1 MATPSKSTVDLG
13 LDRRAPELR
22 AATRWDAETATQAV
36 AAAAKNDLAN
46 GTGPSPGAVVTG
58 SRRSEGA
65 YTWPA
70 PKPKFGY
77 PGAAK
82 GAIYA
87 LDPIDHSRGDAL
99 FFSRYPEFL
108 NEKIE
113 SALASDS
120 TPGRAYP
127 AFQKMGAKGLSLSV
141 ELWFCDA
148 FLWSSKPTDPLDGI
162 VGNRKVSLAEQ
173 ARQFFK
179 AYMIG
184 HDGTGVAV
192 PPADLYLHWG
202 GAENAVPIVINS
214 VQLKSEMFTSTDLKS
229 RRFLA
234 DAPGVP
240 QLVSAS
246 VEMQVYI
253 PLTVIDPFRPKRV
266 IPPVRK
272 KPLQTMC
279 GGVGKD
285 ETGREYIDIGG
296 VKYFKDSPPA
306 PQPTFSSATG
316 GSGGGGLPYTDAP

>member
-1 MATPSKSTVDLG
+1 MATTSNN
-13 LDRRAPELR
+13 
-22 AATRWDAETATQAV
+22 TRTGSLESAQTWDAATATQAV
-36 AAAAKNDLAN
+36 VASVENDIAN
-46 GTGPSPGAVVTG
+46 GNKGRFLDRNKKGWT
-58 SRRSEGA
+58 
-65 YTWPA
+65 A
-70 PKPKFGY
+70 PIPQPKFGY
-77 PGAAK
+77 PGEAK

-113 SALASDS
+113 STLA
-120 TPGRAYP
+120 TENAPGRAYP
-127 AFQKMGAKGLSLSV
+127 TFQKMGAKGVSLSV

-148 FLWSSKPTDPLDGI
+148 FLWSSEPTDPINKIL
-162 VGNRKVSLAEQ
+162 GNRRVALAEQ

-179 AYMIG
+179 AYMVG

-214 VQLKSEMFTSTDLKS
+214 VQLKSEMFTS
-229 RRFLA
+229 
-234 DAPGVP
+234 PGVQRFSRDQPGTP

-253 PLTVIDPFRPKRV
+253 PLMIIDPFRPKRV

-272 KPLQTMC
+272 KPQQILC

-285 ETGREYIDIGG
+285 ESGREYIDIGG
-296 VKYFKDSPPA
+296 RRAYFNQEPNMSTP
-306 PQPTFSSATG
+306 
-316 GSGGGGLPYTDAP
+316 

>member
-1 MATPSKSTVDLG
+1 MATPSKFTVDLG

-46 GTGPSPGAVVTG
+46 GTGPPPGAVVTG

-65 YTWPA
+65 YTWPV

-179 AYMIG
+179 DYMIG

-272 KPLQTMC
+272 KPQQILC

-285 ETGREYIDIGG
+285 ESGREYIDIGG
-296 VKYFKDSPPA
+296 RRAYFNQEPNMSTP
-306 PQPTFSSATG
+306 
-316 GSGGGGLPYTDAP
+316 